1 MGGKGLKLCR
11 MHLGVNCEQVFAG
24 RFTPKCILEAIFNF
38 HEKMGPVK
46 IYAQIYLQAPAE

>member
-24 RFTPKCILEAIFNF
+24 QFTPKCILEAIFNF
-38 HEKMGPVK
+38 HEKM
-46 IYAQIYLQAPAE
+46 

>member
-38 HEKMGPVK
+38 TKRCKSFSISNPRGTT
-46 IYAQIYLQAPAE
+46 

>member
-24 RFTPKCILEAIFNF
+24 RFTPKCHFRGNIQFPRKDVNLFL
-38 HEKMGPVK
+38 K
-46 IYAQIYLQAPAE
+46 ISVLF